1 MIGRKS
7 SGGTSGAPARP
18 HRCARHGEED
28 GGGELSGRGISSGIG
43 RGAEKTW
50 RRRVKGVSINVWSR
64 PTPPEEEAQLVKE
77 MEMWVV
83 STFEIYLQANIY
95 AVEIELLQI

>member
-1 MIGRKS
+1 M
-7 SGGTSGAPARP
+7 
-18 HRCARHGEED
+18 
-28 GGGELSGRGISSGIG
+28 
-43 RGAEKTW
+43 
-50 RRRVKGVSINVWSR
+50 SINVWSR